1 MEFGAL
7 FLVPKIW
14 GQNKSTYYYI
24 SPGPHFG
31 TFYGTFHLF
40 QFGGH
45 QNNSRIPFAVK
56 KKKASDSTMYFQPFT
71 AKITSIYILSAR
83 GPPWN
88 NIPESTMEIFGHQ
101 LGNDKNLTNLFFYWH
116 CLSHRSK
123 NSDTFHWKTGCL
135 IGILISCF
143 LMEESPHNWVG
154 RISSPKK
161 IPLTTTQGPF
171 FHCSL
176 EGSPKVGSFAEEDQ
190 GRPNHLEDGPPLW
203 K

>member
-1 MEFGAL
+1 MERF
-7 FLVPKIW
+7 
-14 GQNKSTYYYI
+14 TYF
-24 SPGPHFG
+24 S
-31 TFYGTFHLF
+31 L
-40 QFGGH
+40 GGG

-56 KKKASDSTMYFQPFT
+56 KNQWFNHLFSTIYRG
-71 AKITSIYILSAR
+71 AVKRTSIYILSAR

-88 NIPESTMEIFGHQ
+88 TFPESTWRYSVTSWVVTKTWRICA
-101 LGNDKNLTNLFFYWH
+101 FYWR

-176 EGSPKVGSFAEEDQ
+176 EGSPKVGSFAKNQ
-190 GRPNHLEDGPPLW
+190 GRPNYSEHGPPLR